1 MRFFFTITVMFF
13 LMCTQAYSAT
23 MTKHSSKSITDAAS
37 ASAYIK
43 DMFKNSTMSAI
54 NNWYR
59 TQPNWYYNN
68 YYTMDSAKAYMK
80 RVDELIDEEA
90 VFEKAYPCM
99 VKNGKSV
106 GGRRNTSISDC
117 IIPIL
122 EQKLEKN
129 EEELNKILVKDT
141 EREKAAKSKK
151 NKNTDV
157 KKSKKNTKNKK
168 SDTKKNKK
176 KGKKNKKKEK

>member
-1 MRFFFTITVMFF
+1 
-13 LMCTQAYSAT
+13 
-23 MTKHSSKSITDAAS
+23 
-37 ASAYIK
+37 
-43 DMFKNSTMSAI
+43 
-54 NNWYR
+54 
-59 TQPNWYYNN
+59 
-68 YYTMDSAKAYMK
+68 MDSAKAYMK
-80 RVDELIDEEA
+80 RVEELIDEEA
-90 VFEKAYPCM
+90 AFEKAYPCM
-99 VKNGKSV
+99 VKNGKNV

-117 IIPIL
+117 VVPIL